1 MIATLLLVLL
11 AAPARPELAPGARYD
26 ARIPTLLQVAGHEI
40 GDAISTPEQ
49 ITAYLEALAKAAP
62 ERTRLAKYAET
73 WEGRP
78 LHVLAIGSAERMA
91 RLDEVKADLRKL
103 GDPRGLSSADGER
116 LVKDLPAVTWLLHG
130 VHGNEISSCD
140 AALALAHHLLAAQD
154 DAEVA
159 QILRD
164 SIVLIDPSENPDGRA
179 RFLASNRTGQAATPD
194 PEPVSLEHDEPWPG
208 GRSNHYLF
216 DLNRDWFALSQP
228 ETRGRVRVFLEWFP
242 QVTADLHEMGG
253 DSTYYFAPPADPLNP
268 YLTPT
273 QKAWWQELGQAIAG
287 RFDAR
292 GFPYFVREVFDSF
305 YPGYGESWPLYQGAI
320 GMTFE
325 QASSR
330 GLVLRRSDDSRL
342 TYRDGVVDHFTAAL
356 TTAATAAKGR
366 EKLLR
371 DFLAYRRSAMAE
383 AEKAAVREYLLLP
396 GADASRATRLAD
408 VLVAN
413 GIEVRRADEPLKAG
427 ARTLPAG
434 TYVVSAV
441 QPSARMVR
449 NLLEAQ
455 TSMDEAFVKEQ
466 DRRRKM
472 RLPDQVYDIT
482 AWSLPT
488 SFDVECMPVLASTG
502 RTSPYTG
509 SGTVSAEGLG
519 LKAAAGSPSA
529 LPPAKVAY
537 LLPWGSA
544 PAAAVGE
551 ALRSGLKVR
560 VAEGAFTLGGRD
572 YAAGTA
578 IFRASDNDASLAD
591 ALGALARRHGLSVQ
605 ATDSGYVDKGISL
618 GSNQVRP
625 LKAPRVLLA
634 WDAPT
639 QSLSAGWARYV
650 LERRFGQPV
659 TAVRV
664 GSLRR
669 VDLARY
675 DVLVLPSGDYSD
687 ALGEEAVKRLKTWVT
702 EGGTLVL
709 IAEAARWA
717 GREKVG
723 LLATQP
729 ELRDGK
735 PDAEPGEKDKD
746 KDAKKEPLKPFDY
759 DKAIQP
765 ERERPE
771 DNYGAILR
779 VVLDRD
785 HWLTAGMD

>member
-1 MIATLLLVLL
+1 M
-11 AAPARPELAPGARYD
+11 
-26 ARIPTLLQVAGHEI
+26 
-40 GDAISTPEQ
+40 
-49 ITAYLEALAKAAP
+49 
-62 ERTRLAKYAET
+62 
-73 WEGRP
+73 
-78 LHVLAIGSAERMA
+78 
-91 RLDEVKADLRKL
+91 
-103 GDPRGLSSADGER
+103 
-116 LVKDLPAVTWLLHG
+116 
-130 VHGNEISSCD
+130 
-140 AALALAHHLLAAQD
+140 
-154 DAEVA
+154 
-159 QILRD
+159 
-164 SIVLIDPSENPDGRA
+164 
-179 RFLASNRTGQAATPD
+179 
-194 PEPVSLEHDEPWPG
+194 SLEHDEPWPG

-228 ETRGRVRVFLEWFP
+228 ESRGRVRVFLDWFP

-253 DSTYYFAPPADPLNP
+253 DSTYFFAPPADPLNP
-268 YLTPT
+268 YLTAT

-325 QASSR
+325 QASAR

-342 TYRDGVVDHFTAAL
+342 TYRDGIVDHFTAAL
-356 TTAATAAKGR
+356 TTAATAARSR
-366 EKLLR
+366 ERLLR
-371 DFLAYRRSAMAE
+371 DFLAYRRSAVTDAL
-383 AEKAAVREYLLLP
+383 KAPVREYLLLP
-396 GADASRATRLAD
+396 GADPSRATRLAD

-413 GIEVRRADEPLKAG
+413 GIEVRRALEPLKAG
-427 ARTLPAG
+427 THTLPAG
-434 TYVVSAV
+434 TYVVAAA

-455 TSMDEAFVKEQ
+455 TSMDEGFIKEQ
-466 DRRRKM
+466 DRRRKL

-482 AWSLPT
+482 AWSLPA
-488 SFDVECMPVLASTG
+488 SFDVECVPVLATTG
-502 RTSPYTG
+502 RTGPYLG
-509 SGTVSAEGLG
+509 SGTVSAAGLG
-519 LKAAAGSPSA
+519 LEAAGGATAA

-537 LLPWGSA
+537 LVPWGSA
-544 PAAAVGE
+544 TAAAVGE

-560 VAEGAFTLGGRD
+560 VAEGSFTLGGRD
-572 YAAGTA
+572 YPAGTA
-578 IFRASDNDASLAD
+578 IFRASDNDASLPD
-591 ALGALARRHGLSVQ
+591 ALASLAQRHGLAVQ
-605 ATDSGYVDKGISL
+605 ATDSGYVEKGISL

-675 DVLVLPSGDYSD
+675 DVLVLPSGDYAD
-687 ALGEEAVKRLKTWVT
+687 ALGEESVKRLKTWVA

-709 IAEAARWA
+709 VAEAARWA

-729 ELRDGK
+729 ELRDGR
-735 PDAEPGEKDKD
+735 PDAEPADKDKE
-746 KDAKKEPLKPFDY
+746 KDAKKEPPKPFDY

-785 HWLTAGMD
+785 HWLSAGTDGEVGAMVSGPRIFSPIKLDKGRNVGTYAAKDQLVLSGLVWDEAKEPLARKAFLIEQPTGRGHVIAFAEDPNFRAYAEATELLFLNAVLLGPAY